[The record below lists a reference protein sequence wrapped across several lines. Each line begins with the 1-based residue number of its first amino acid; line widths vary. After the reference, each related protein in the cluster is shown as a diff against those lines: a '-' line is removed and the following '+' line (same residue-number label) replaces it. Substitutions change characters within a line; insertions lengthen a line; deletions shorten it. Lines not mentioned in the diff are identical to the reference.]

1 MKRPEVRN
9 VMDKTEVDYVV
20 QELLNLGKDTPFC
33 KEEIEKRYQGKYTK
47 GQIER
52 IYHRYRYLFQ
62 SQK

>member
-1 MKRPEVRN
+1 
-9 VMDKTEVDYVV
+9 MDKTEVDCVV

-33 KEEIEKRYQGKYTK
+33 KEEMERRYQRKYTK

>member
-1 MKRPEVRN
+1 MKRPEERN
-9 VMDKTEVDYVV
+9 VMDKTEVDCVV

-33 KEEIEKRYQGKYTK
+33 KEEIERRYQRKYTK